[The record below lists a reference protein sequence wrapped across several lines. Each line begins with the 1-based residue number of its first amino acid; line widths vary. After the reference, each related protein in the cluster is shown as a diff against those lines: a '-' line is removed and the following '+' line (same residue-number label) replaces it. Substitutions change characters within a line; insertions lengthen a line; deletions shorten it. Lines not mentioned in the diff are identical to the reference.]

1 MWERLAKAGCASVV
15 AMSLSGVAAAQ
26 TPVQAPTMKVC
37 LVLSPKLAIESRV
50 APTVLSEIQ
59 IIWKV
64 LGAEV
69 RAVNRSDDNC
79 TRIIAVKADHEA
91 LPQDL
96 SREDALAWVPF
107 AAGNA
112 RQLMF
117 LRVSRA
123 RLFVAGILTGPQPDA
138 FRELMLGRLLGR
150 MVAHEL
156 GHVLLNSQTHADSG
170 LMRAHYRANDVLR
183 LNVSAYT
190 LNPAERTRL
199 FTNLAAGS
207 RVAIR
212 Q

>member
-1 MWERLAKAGCASVV
+1 MWERLASAGCASVV
-15 AMSLSGVAAAQ
+15 ILALSTAAAAQ
-26 TPVQAPTMKVC
+26 GPARSPAVIVC

-50 APTVLSEIQ
+50 VTTVLSEIQ
-59 IIWKV
+59 TIWKV
-64 LGAEV
+64 LGAHV
-69 RAVNRSDDNC
+69 RSVKRADDNC
-79 TRIIAVKADHEA
+79 TRIVVVKADHEA
-91 LPQDL
+91 LAQDL

-123 RLFVAGILTGPQPDA
+123 RLFVAGVLTGPHPDA
-138 FRELMLGRLLGR
+138 FKELMLGRLLGR

-156 GHVLLNSQTHADSG
+156 GHVLLNSQAHANSG
-170 LMRAHYRANDVLR
+170 LMRDHYRANDVLR
-183 LNVSAYT
+183 VNVSAYT
-190 LNPAERTRL
+190 LNSAERARL

-207 RVAIR
+207 RLAIR